1 MSDKKDSANTPDP
14 ANDKTRLARPPE
26 KPAEQAT
33 VIAKKSHP
41 KTDDATVLARK
52 PRPTT
57 DDATVLARKPR
68 PKADDATVLAKK
80 AKPKA
85 DDATVLAKKAKP
97 KTEDAT
103 VFAPGKKNNQ
113 PSHVGEKKTVSGPAE
128 KKPAASSSTPAE
140 AATQYTQYRANT
152 TNNSAGFAKAS
163 ALAEQALSGSGTL
176 LKKRFLLE
184 DALGQ
189 GGMGTVYKTRDL
201 RKVEAE
207 DPNPYIATK
216 VLNQDFQNHPDA
228 FVTLQQ
234 EAAKSQTLAHPNI
247 VTVHDFDRDGDIL
260 FMTMELLHGD
270 PLDKLLKEHRDTGL
284 PVATALRLAKDL
296 CAALMYAHKRHL
308 IHADFKPGNV
318 FVMRDGSAK
327 VLDFGIA
334 RAASK
339 ETQRHQFDAGQL
351 GALTPAYATIE
362 MINDEPISFTDD
374 VYALACVVYEMLAGR
389 HPYNSLSALDA
400 QQQKLKPKRIEKLTA
415 AQWKALSRGLAL
427 EKAQRTPTIEQ
438 FHAELFPRR
447 KPLMLK
453 VAAVLL
459 PVSLIG
465 LGWFAYN
472 HYQAEVQIQN
482 TINERI
488 ALAQRCFAQSEFEC
502 AIEQSLVVTNL
513 SPGNQVARDL
523 LANAQLAQQQ
533 KENASVVARLLRE
546 AETCFAQQD
555 FACAQIKTRE
565 LLKLDESNLAAQR
578 LSNNATESMELIQLA
593 QRADNCLQTGDLEC
607 AERLVNQAV
616 EINAQ
621 HQTTQRLH
629 QQLVAAQT
637 GAQEQ
642 QAAIESELN
651 KAQQCLSQKQYDC
664 AIRHADTVT
673 ASHPGNQQALEI
685 KQTATLARQAEQ
697 RVQSILAQ
705 ARTCLDQQKNYSCA
719 IAKAEAALDL
729 VPDHAEAVA
738 IKRRAQ
744 DTQQKLKTTGFTIQ

>member
-1 MSDKKDSANTPDP
+1 MSDKKDSANTPTP
-14 ANDKTRLARPPE
+14 ADDKTRLARPPE

-33 VIAKKSHP
+33 VIAKKSAP
-41 KTDDATVLARK
+41 KADDATILARK
-52 PRPTT
+52 
-57 DDATVLARKPR
+57 AR

-80 AKPKA
+80 SQPVA
-85 DDATVLAKKAKP
+85 D
-97 KTEDAT
+97 EAT
-103 VFAPGKKNNQ
+103 VFAPAKKIQANAQ
-113 PSHVGEKKTVSGPAE
+113 SADS
-128 KKPAASSSTPAE
+128 KPATAQPKTSASKTPTAA

-152 TNNSAGFAKAS
+152 TNNSSGFAKAS
-163 ALAEQALSGSGTL
+163 ELAEQALSGSGAGTL

-270 PLDKLLKEHRDTGL
+270 PLDKLLKEHRNTGL

-362 MINDEPISFTDD
+362 MINDEPISFADD
-374 VYALACVVYEMLAGR
+374 VYALACVIYEMLAGR
-389 HPYNSLSALDA
+389 HPYNNVSALDA

-415 AQWKALSRGLAL
+415 TQWKALSRGLAL
-427 EKAQRTPTIEQ
+427 EKAQRTPTVEQ
-438 FHAELFPRR
+438 FHHELFPRR

-465 LGWFAYN
+465 LGWFAYSN
-472 HYQAEVQIQN
+472 YQAEVQIQN
-482 TINERI
+482 TINEKI
-488 ALAQRCFAQSEFEC
+488 ALAQSCFAQSDFDC
-502 AIEQSLVVTNL
+502 AIEESLVVTNL
-513 SPGNQVARDL
+513 EPDNRVARDL
-523 LANAQLAQQQ
+523 LNSAQLAHQKQQD
-533 KENASVVARLLRE
+533 ASRIASLMQD
-546 AETCFAQQD
+546 AEVCFTQAD
-555 FACAQIKTRE
+555 FACTQIKTRE
-565 LLKLDESNLAAQR
+565 LLKLDEAHAAAQR
-578 LSNNATESMELIQLA
+578 LLNSATESMELSQIA
-593 QRADNCLQTGDLEC
+593 QRTDNCLQNGDIEC
-607 AERLVNQAV
+607 AEALVNEAV
-616 EINAQ
+616 GINAS
-621 HQTTQRLH
+621 HQTTLLLQN
-629 QQLVAAQT
+629 QLLAAQT

-642 QAAIESELN
+642 QAEINDALN
-651 KAQQCLSQKQYDC
+651 KARQCLSQKQYDC
-664 AIRHADTVT
+664 AISHADTVT
-673 ASHPGNQQALEI
+673 ANHPGNLQALDI
-685 KQTATLARQAEQ
+685 KQTATLARQSEQ

-705 ARTCLDQQKNYSCA
+705 AKTCLDKQKNYSCA

-729 VPDHAEAVA
+729 VPGHAEATA